1 METKQGMSLEL
12 ILGPMFAGKSTEL
25 IRRVRRLRS
34 VNKKVFVINHS
45 FNARY
50 STDNVTTHDAT
61 VLHSNLNT
69 KNLMEAEELEDFL
82 TADIIVIEELQ
93 FFEDAA
99 LIVPAWV
106 DHLGKHVIAS
116 GLSGTAERIPMG
128 DVHLLV
134 PHADDISFLTALC
147 PYCADGTRAP
157 FSKRIYHQTT
167 SEVDVGGADKYVA
180 TCRRH
185 FF

>member
-1 METKQGMSLEL
+1 MSLEL

-34 VNKKVFVINHS
+34 IHKKVFVVNHS
-45 FNARY
+45 FNVRY
-50 STDNVTTHDAT
+50 STEAAVTTHDST
-61 VLHSNLNT
+61 VLHANLNT
-69 KNLMEAEELEDFL
+69 TNLVEAEELEDFL
-82 TADIIVIEELQ
+82 TADIVVIEELQ

-99 LIVPAWV
+99 AVVPAWI

-116 GLSGTAERIPMG
+116 GLSGTAERVPMG

-134 PHADDISFLTALC
+134 PHADNITFLTALC
-147 PYCADGTRAP
+147 PYCADGTSAP
-157 FSKRIYHQTT
+157 FSKRIVASA
-167 SEVDVGGADKYVA
+167 SEVDVGGSDKYVA

-185 FF
+185 FFS

>member
-1 METKQGMSLEL
+1 MSLEL

-25 IRRVRRLRS
+25 IRRVHRLRS
-34 VNKKVFVINHS
+34 INKKVFVINHS
-45 FNARY
+45 FNVRY
-50 STDNVTTHDAT
+50 STDDSTEAAVTTHDST
-61 VLHSNLNT
+61 VLHADLNT
-69 KNLMEAEELEDFL
+69 KSLVEAEALEDFI
-82 TADIIVIEELQ
+82 TAEVVVIEELQ

-99 LIVPAWV
+99 SIVSAWA
-106 DHLGKHVIAS
+106 DHLGKNVIAS
-116 GLSGTAERIPMG
+116 GLSGSAERVPMG

-147 PYCADGTRAP
+147 PYCADGTRAA
-157 FSKRIYHQTT
+157 FSKRIVASS

>member
-1 METKQGMSLEL
+1 MSFEL

-34 VNKKVFVINHS
+34 IHKKVFVINHA
-45 FNARY
+45 FNVRY
-50 STDNVTTHDAT
+50 STEAAVTTHDST
-61 VLHSNLNT
+61 VLHANLNT
-69 KNLMEAEELEDFL
+69 KNLVEAEELEDFL

-99 LIVPAWV
+99 AIVPAWV

-128 DVHLLV
+128 EVHLLV

-157 FSKRIYHQTT
+157 FSKRIVTSA

-185 FF
+185 FFI

>member
-1 METKQGMSLEL
+1 MSLEL

-34 VNKKVFVINHS
+34 INKKVFVINHS
-45 FNARY
+45 FNVRY
-50 STDNVTTHDAT
+50 SSSSSSEAAVTTHDST
-61 VLHSNLNT
+61 VLRANLNT
-69 KNLMEAEELEDFL
+69 ENLVEAEELEDFL
-82 TADIIVIEELQ
+82 TAEVVVVEELQ

-99 LIVPAWV
+99 TIVPAWV
-106 DHLGKHVIAS
+106 DHLGKYVIAS
-116 GLSGTAERIPMG
+116 GLSGSAERTPMG
-128 DVHLLV
+128 DIHLLV
-134 PHADDISFLTALC
+134 PHADDIMFLTALC

-157 FSKRIYHQTT
+157 FSKRIVASA

>member
-1 METKQGMSLEL
+1 MSLEL

-25 IRRVRRLRS
+25 IRRIRRLRS

-45 FNARY
+45 FNVRY
-50 STDNVTTHDAT
+50 SPEAAVTTHDST
-61 VLHSNLNT
+61 VLHANLNT
-69 KNLMEAEELEDFL
+69 KNLVDAEELEDFV
-82 TADIIVIEELQ
+82 TADIVVIEELQ

-99 LIVPAWV
+99 SVVPTWV

-116 GLSGTAERIPMG
+116 GLSGSAERTPMG
-128 DVHLLV
+128 DVGALI
-134 PHADDISFLTALC
+134 PHADDITFLTALC

-157 FSKRIYHQTT
+157 FSKRIVASA

-185 FF
+185 FFL

>member
-1 METKQGMSLEL
+1 MSLEL

-45 FNARY
+45 FNVRY
-50 STDNVTTHDAT
+50 STDPAVTTHDST
-61 VLHSNLNT
+61 VLHANLNT
-69 KNLMEAEELEDFL
+69 KNLIEAEELDDFL

-93 FFEDAA
+93 FFEDVSTV
-99 LIVPAWV
+99 VPAWV

-116 GLSGTAERIPMG
+116 GLSGSAERTLMG
-128 DVHLLV
+128 EIGLII
-134 PHADDISFLTALC
+134 PHADEVSFLTALC
-147 PYCADGTRAP
+147 PFCADGTRAP
-157 FSKRIYHQTT
+157 FSKRIVASA

-185 FF
+185 FFA